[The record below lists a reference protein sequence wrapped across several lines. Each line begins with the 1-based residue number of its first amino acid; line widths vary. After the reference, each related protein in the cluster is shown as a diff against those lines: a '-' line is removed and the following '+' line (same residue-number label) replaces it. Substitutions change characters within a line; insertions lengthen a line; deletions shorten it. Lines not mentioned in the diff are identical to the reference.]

1 MVRPENHRLTI
12 TVNPVE
18 YDYLIRLM
26 DMRYTNTLSQGV
38 KFLMQLGISKIDHKF
53 EEKNNVK
60 EKK

>member
-38 KFLMQLGISKIDHKF
+38 KFLMQMGISKIDHKF